1 MNDIL
6 AKRVGE
12 QFLTL
17 KVLFHSHFADL
28 LLSEFVLFWFAI
40 KIFDHQLFYVLMRDI
55 AQYYIPQYLQ
65 LPHP

>member
-1 MNDIL
+1 
-6 AKRVGE
+6 
-12 QFLTL
+12 
-17 KVLFHSHFADL
+17 
-28 LLSEFVLFWFAI
+28 VLFWFAI